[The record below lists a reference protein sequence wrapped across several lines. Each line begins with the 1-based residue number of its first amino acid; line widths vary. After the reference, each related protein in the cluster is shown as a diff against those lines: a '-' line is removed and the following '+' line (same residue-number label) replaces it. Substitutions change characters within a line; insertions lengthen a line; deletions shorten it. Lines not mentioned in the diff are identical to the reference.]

1 MTQPIALV
9 VSDVDGTLTNPAGI
23 VSPANQREIRR
34 VMSRGIHFSIATGR
48 PTRDLQK
55 VRESLDLALPVI
67 VSNGTMVEDL
77 ATGEIIHSLQIERS
91 VILTVLDVI
100 AKHDVDAVILDTPQG
115 WIYQVRN
122 AAGEPPPWIISV
134 GDTAHRIEEWN
145 SYLAEERT
153 VLKILVEGAEADL
166 QRVEH
171 ALATV
176 PGVQITASFANN
188 REIFVAHAGKANAA
202 RLLATRLGID
212 PSQVL
217 AIGDQR
223 NDIELIRWAGIG
235 VAMGNAVP
243 ELKAVADWVT
253 RSNDEDGVAHA
264 LAHFIPDPLLASDA

>member
-1 MTQPIALV
+1 LTQPIALV
-9 VSDVDGTLTNPAGI
+9 VSDVDGTLTNPAGV
-23 VSPANQREIRR
+23 VSAANQREIRR

-55 VRESLDLALPVI
+55 VRDSLHLPIPVI

-77 ATGEIIHSLQIERS
+77 ATGEVIHSLQIERS
-91 VILTVLDVI
+91 VTLAVLDVI
-100 AKHDVDAVILDTPQG
+100 ARHDVDAVILDTPGG

-134 GDTAHRIEEWN
+134 GNTAQRIEEWN

-153 VLKILVEGAEADL
+153 VLKILVEGTDDQL
-166 QRVEH
+166 QQVEQ
-171 ALATV
+171 ALDV
-176 PGVQITASFANN
+176 IPGVQITASFANN
-188 REIFVAHAGKANAA
+188 REIFVAQAGKANAA
-202 RLLATRLGID
+202 RLLAERLGIE
-212 PSQVL
+212 PAQVL

-223 NDIELIRWAGIG
+223 NDVELIRWAGIG

-243 ELKAVADWVT
+243 ELKAVADWIT

-264 LAHFIPDPLLASDA
+264 LAHFIP

>member
-9 VSDVDGTLTNPAGI
+9 VSDVDGTLTNHAGT
-23 VSPANQREIRR
+23 VSPGNQREIRR

-48 PTRDLQK
+48 PTRDLQN
-55 VRESLDLALPVI
+55 VRDSLDLPIPVI

-77 ATGEIIHSLQIERS
+77 ATGEIIHSLQIEKA
-91 VILTVLDVI
+91 ITLAVLDVL
-100 AKHDVDAVILDTPQG
+100 AHHDVDAVILDTPNG

-122 AAGEPPPWIISV
+122 ASGEPPPWIISV

-145 SYLAEERT
+145 TYLAEERT
-153 VLKILVEGAEADL
+153 VLKILVEGAEPEL
-166 QRVEH
+166 QRIEQ
-171 ALATV
+171 ALGVV

-188 REIFVAHAGKANAA
+188 REIFVTQAGKANAA
-202 RLLATRLGID
+202 KLLAARLGIE
-212 PSQVL
+212 PAHVL

-223 NDIELIRWAGIG
+223 NDVELIRWAGIG

-264 LAHFIPDPLLASDA
+264 LARFIP